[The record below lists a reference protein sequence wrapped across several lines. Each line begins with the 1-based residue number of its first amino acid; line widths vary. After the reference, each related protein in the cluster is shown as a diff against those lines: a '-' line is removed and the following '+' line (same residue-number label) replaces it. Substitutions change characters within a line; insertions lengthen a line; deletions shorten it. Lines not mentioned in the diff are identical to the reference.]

1 LNNIKDMLAGLPQFQ
16 EGKEAF
22 SLHLN
27 MASDAMEV
35 FKNRRLADIAS
46 VEQVCPT
53 MNAFSL
59 GSTDRNSRWQQDW
72 MKTTRS
78 LRTSQIKWSGCS
90 MTTISHFLIVS
101 G

>member
-1 LNNIKDMLAGLPQFQ
+1 MLAGLPQFQ

-46 VEQVCPT
+46 VEQVSRATPT
-53 MNAFSL
+53 WTI
-59 GSTDRNSRWQQDW
+59 GSADQNSRWQRDW
-72 MKTTRS
+72 MRTTKNQ
-78 LRTSQIKWSGCS
+78 RTLQIK
-90 MTTISHFLIVS
+90 
-101 G
+101 